1 MAHTRDAPPIG
12 TAPAARNSWASDTE
26 VGRRNHTTTDLPSL
40 YVGGRAPGARPPHDR
55 GRGDSPRPT
64 GGAYRA
70 HPSIHAPL
78 TGVGRSRRARRG
90 LSRPR
95 RVRSPALPH
104 APSPFP
110 SFRIAG
116 VSIRPTPLRWIGIH
130 HPARQFLCDDA
141 EFRGGNIS
149 GGRTSLDRRTIPT
162 CVGPYQVVRFLG
174 QGGMGSVYLAHS
186 PGGRPV
192 AVKVVRP
199 ELAGQPRF
207 RRRFA
212 REVAA
217 ARAVN
222 GAYTAPVVHADTDCE
237 EPWLATVF
245 VPGPSL
251 WDAVRSNGPLSPG
264 ETRRLGAGLAEA
276 LLDIHAA
283 GIVHR
288 DLKPH
293 NVLMDTAGP
302 RVIDFGIAHV
312 TALPPL
318 TDPGALLGTPHFM
331 SPEQITGSA
340 PTTASDVFAFGLVL
354 AFAAGERSPFGAG
367 NNAEL
372 LYRIVH
378 TPPDLRSLPDGL
390 RALVTACLAK
400 RPGQRPTP
408 AELLDTL
415 GRRADGPDG
424 PGPSA
429 GRRPPSPAPPPP
441 PPCPAA
447 PPGMPPGVP
456 PETIPAAG
464 PCAPT
469 LWQPQP
475 EHVDL
480 DLARNAHAVLA
491 DGLTDALLLEAAG
504 HVS

>member
-1 MAHTRDAPPIG
+1 MR
-12 TAPAARNSWASDTE
+12 
-26 VGRRNHTTTDLPSL
+26 L
-40 YVGGRAPGARPPHDR
+40 
-55 GRGDSPRPT
+55 
-64 GGAYRA
+64 
-70 HPSIHAPL
+70 
-78 TGVGRSRRARRG
+78 
-90 LSRPR
+90 
-95 RVRSPALPH
+95 
-104 APSPFP
+104 
-110 SFRIAG
+110 
-116 VSIRPTPLRWIGIH
+116 
-130 HPARQFLCDDA
+130 
-141 EFRGGNIS
+141 
-149 GGRTSLDRRTIPT
+149 
-162 CVGPYQVVRFLG
+162 LG

-199 ELAGQPRF
+199 ELARQPRF
-207 RRRFA
+207 RSRFA

-222 GAYTAPVVHADTDCE
+222 GAYTAPVVNADTDCE

-245 VPGPSL
+245 VPGPTL
-251 WDAVRSNGPLSPG
+251 WDAVRSNGPLTAQ

-312 TALPPL
+312 PALPSL
-318 TDPGALLGTPHFM
+318 TDPGAVLGTPHFM
-331 SPEQITGSA
+331 SPEQITGQR
-340 PTTASDVFAFGLVL
+340 PTPASDVFALGLVL

-372 LYRIVH
+372 VYRIVN
-378 TPPDLRSLPDGL
+378 TPPDVRSLPEGL
-390 RALVTACLAK
+390 RTLVSTCLAK
-400 RPGQRPTP
+400 RPAQRPTP
-408 AELLDTL
+408 ADLLDAL
-415 GRRADGPDG
+415 GRRPDG
-424 PGPSA
+424 PAGPGSPSA
-429 GRRPPSPAPPPP
+429 PGVRPPSAPPPP
-441 PPCPAA
+441 PPGA
-447 PPGMPPGVP
+447 P

-475 EHVDL
+475 QHVDL

-491 DGLTDALLLEAAG
+491 AGLTDALLLEAAG
-504 HVS
+504 HAS